1 MAQKPCVTGLAYEM
15 RRALQGIYGRK
26 DAEEARKLFGNWCAW
41 VQAMRERPGELL
53 EPAARVGHAPAR
65 YARLRVTYPAG
76 VVSAPSEITR
86 IDTGKSSFYPALVLV
101 TFWNETTGREK

>member
-53 EPAARVGHAPAR
+53 EPAAREAASPWMPFGGVHDHHALLGHRKERPTVP
-65 YARLRVTYPAG
+65 LTH
-76 VVSAPSEITR
+76 
-86 IDTGKSSFYPALVLV
+86 
-101 TFWNETTGREK
+101 